1 MGFDLDRFVK
11 KVPEYL
17 HCPVCLE
24 AAYPSVLVCWSEHA
38 LCATCADRLV
48 KAQSFACPTC
58 RQGMV
63 FPLRPSLLMNRAVED
78 YKIRCANDGCPWTGS
93 VANDQQ
99 HSSGC
104 QHRKVPCKACKTL
117 YKVSQRTEHLQVCP
131 EQMIECPQGGK
142 DCGGLK
148 AGGMRR
154 RRLMQQHLDTECAQ
168 WQCSAVP
175 GCRTKTTLANLDEHE
190 QGCRAAYDEILQLKL
205 TIEENAK
212 LADQRA
218 TNKAL
223 DLTASSDEEEKVF
236 PSSSDTEDLLPQAE
250 EPAASTSKADELAH
264 GPKRSAR
271 IASKRKAPSDEDS
284 ELSPR
289 SSPPRMRLKRGGPR
303 PAVRSDKSPRLSPE
317 F

>member
-11 KVPEYL
+11 NVPEYL

-48 KAQSFACPTC
+48 KAKSLFCPTC

-63 FPLRPSLLMNRAVED
+63 FPLRPSLLMKRAVED

-117 YKVSQRTEHLQVCP
+117 YKLSQRNEHLEVCP
-131 EQMIECPQGGK
+131 EKMIECPQGGK

-148 AGGMRR
+148 SGGMRR
-154 RRLMQQHLDTECAQ
+154 RRLMQQHLNTESAQ
-168 WQCSAVP
+168 WHCFAVP

-190 QGCRAAYDEILQLKL
+190 QGCRAAYDEILQLK
-205 TIEENAK
+205 AH
-212 LADQRA
+212 D
-218 TNKAL
+218 
-223 DLTASSDEEEKVF
+223 DDEEKDF

-250 EPAASTSKADELAH
+250 GPVASTSKADEAAH

-271 IASKRKAPSDEDS
+271 IPSKRKAPSDEDS
-284 ELSPR
+284 ESSPR

-303 PAVRSDKSPRLSPE
+303 PAVRSDKSPRPSPE
-317 F
+317 L

>member
-1 MGFDLDRFVK
+1 MGVDLERFVK
-11 KVPEYL
+11 DVPEYL

-24 AAYPSVLVCWSEHA
+24 AACPPILVCWAEHA
-38 LCATCADRLV
+38 LCETCADRLV
-48 KAQSFACPTC
+48 KAQSLFCPTC

-63 FPLRPSLLMNRAVED
+63 FPLRPSLLMKRAVED
-78 YKIRCANDGCPWTGS
+78 YKIQCTNDGCPWTGS

-117 YKVSQRTEHLQVCP
+117 YKVSQRDAHLQVCP
-131 EQMIECPQGGK
+131 EKMIECPQGGK
-142 DCGGLK
+142 DCGGLRS
-148 AGGMRR
+148 GGMRR
-154 RRLMQQHLDTECAQ
+154 RRLMQQHLNTECAQ

-212 LADQRA
+212 LANHRA
-218 TNKAL
+218 TEKAL

-236 PSSSDTEDLLPQAE
+236 PSSSDTEDLLPQGE
-250 EPAASTSKADELAH
+250 GPGASTSKAGELAQ

-271 IASKRKAPSDEDS
+271 IASKRKAPGDEDS
-284 ELSPR
+284 EPSPL
-289 SSPPRMRLKRGGPR
+289 SSPPRMRLKRRMPR
-303 PAVRSDKSPRLSPE
+303 PVTRSDSSPRRSPE
-317 F
+317 L